1 MSDAWQR
8 LLPKLG
14 ELSHLRSAGALLNWD
29 QAVLMPHDGGAA
41 RAGALATIESIVH
54 ERLIEPELGGL
65 IEELASDTTLDEGQ
79 AANVRVLK
87 RDRSKAVRLP
97 PLLVAEIA
105 RARGV
110 AYEAWT
116 EARPAS
122 DFRILQPHLERLVS
136 LKVEEADALGYEEER
151 YDALLDLYEPGMTTR
166 KVEALFGGLVE
177 GLKPL
182 LEDAI
187 PPSVER
193 PAWLEQPFEA
203 VQQDRLCGWLVSS
216 IGFSFNGGRLDSSP
230 HPFTTSIGPGDVR
243 QTIRT
248 QPNALL
254 PAVYAALHETGH
266 ALYEQG
272 IPKHLVGMPAGS
284 APSLGLHESQ
294 SRLWENLVGRRRS
307 FTDFLLPH
315 VKERFPAEL
324 GMVSPD
330 EFHLG
335 VNYPERTTIRI
346 YADELTYNLHIA
358 LRIEI
363 ELALF
368 RNELDVAD
376 LPDAWNAG
384 MEEHLGIR
392 PQADGEGVL
401 QDVHWSMGL
410 QGYFA
415 TYTLGNIY
423 SAAFYNKAE
432 EDLGGLDDDFH
443 NGDVSRLLGWLREKI
458 HSQAYLYPAT
468 ELAEKVVGHQV
479 NPGPLLDHL
488 REKYTGLT

>member
-1 MSDAWQR
+1 MSDPWQR
-8 LLPKLG
+8 LLPKLE
-14 ELSHLRSAGALLNWD
+14 ELAHLRAAGALLSWD
-29 QAVLMPHDGGAA
+29 QAVLMPPKGGAA
-41 RAGALATIESIVH
+41 RAGALATIESIAH
-54 ERLIEPELGGL
+54 ERLTDPELGGL
-65 IEELASDTTLDEGQ
+65 IEELDSDADLDEGR
-79 AANVRVLK
+79 AAHVRVLK
-87 RDRSKAVRLP
+87 RDHSRALRLP
-97 PLLVAEIA
+97 PALVAELA
-105 RARGV
+105 RAKGV

-116 EARPAS
+116 EARPAC
-122 DFRILQPHLERLVS
+122 DFLSFQPHLEHLVS
-136 LKVEEADALGYEEER
+136 LKFQEADALGYEGER

-166 KVEALFGGLVE
+166 RLEELFGGLVD

-182 LEDAI
+182 VEDTI
-187 PPSVER
+187 PPVEER
-193 PAWLEQPFEA
+193 PGWMEQPFEA
-203 VQQDRLCGWLVSS
+203 LQQDRLCRWLVAS
-216 IGFSFNGGRLDSSP
+216 IGFSFEGGRLDSSP
-230 HPFTTSIGPGDVR
+230 HPFTTSIGPGDIR

-254 PAVYAALHETGH
+254 PSLYAALHESGH

-272 IPKHLVGMPAGS
+272 IPEDFVGLPAGS
-284 APSLGLHESQ
+284 APSLGMHESQ

-358 LRIEI
+358 LRFEI

-384 MEEHLGIR
+384 MEKHLGIR
-392 PQADGEGVL
+392 PQDDGDGIL

-410 QGYFA
+410 HGYFP
-415 TYTLGNIY
+415 TYTIGNIY
-423 SAAFYNKAE
+423 SAAFFDKAAGE
-432 EDLGGLDDDFH
+432 LGGLDEDFH
-443 NGDVSRLLGWLREKI
+443 NGDTSRLLGWLREKI
-458 HSQAYLYPAT
+458 HSQAYLYPAA
-468 ELAEKVVGHQV
+468 ELAEKVVGRKV
-479 NPGPLLDHL
+479 TSDPLLRYL
-488 REKYTGLT
+488 REKYDPLN

>member
-8 LLPKLG
+8 LMPKLE
-14 ELSHLRSAGALLNWD
+14 ELSHLRSAGALLSWD
-29 QAVLMPHDGGAA
+29 QAVLMPPRGAAA
-41 RAGALATIESIVH
+41 RAGALATIESIAH
-54 ERLIEPELGGL
+54 ERLTDPELGDL

-87 RDRSKAVRLP
+87 RVHSKAVRLP
-97 PLLVAEIA
+97 PVLVAEIA

-122 DFRILQPHLERLVS
+122 DFRLFQPHLERLVA

-166 KVEALFGGLVE
+166 RVEALFTGLVE
-177 GLKPL
+177 GLKSL
-182 LEDAI
+182 VEDAI
-187 PPSVER
+187 PPAVER
-193 PAWLEQPFEA
+193 PAWMEQPFEA
-203 VQQDRLCGWLVSS
+203 LQQDRLCRWLVSS
-216 IGFSFNGGRLDSSP
+216 IGFSFDGGRLDSSP

-243 QTIRT
+243 QTIKT

-254 PAVYAALHETGH
+254 PCIYAALHETGH

-272 IPKHLVGMPAGS
+272 IPKHLVGLPAGS

-324 GMVSPD
+324 GLVSPD

-346 YADELTYNLHIA
+346 HADELTYNLHIA
-358 LRIEI
+358 MRLEI

-384 MEEHLGIR
+384 MEKHLGIR

-410 QGYFA
+410 HGYFA

-423 SAAFYNKAE
+423 SAAFYNKAAE
-432 EDLGGLDDDFH
+432 ELGGLDDGFH
-443 NGDVSRLLGWLREKI
+443 KGDVSRLLGWLREKI

-468 ELAEKVVGHQV
+468 ELAEKVVGQPV
-479 NPGPLLDHL
+479 SSDPLLGYL
-488 REKYTGLT
+488 KEKYSSLT

>member
-1 MSDAWQR
+1 MSDRWQR
-8 LLPKLG
+8 LLPKLE

-29 QAVLMPHDGGAA
+29 QAVLMPHKGGAA
-41 RAGALATIESIVH
+41 RAGALATIESIAH
-54 ERLIEPELGGL
+54 ERLTDPELGDL
-65 IEELASDTTLDEGQ
+65 IEELASDTTIDEGQ

-87 RDRSKAVRLP
+87 RDRDKAVRLP
-97 PLLVAEIA
+97 PELVAGIA

-122 DFRILQPHLERLVS
+122 DFRILQPHLERLVA

-166 KVEALFGGLVE
+166 RIEAVFGGLVE

-182 LEDAI
+182 VEDAI
-187 PPSVER
+187 PPAEER

-203 VQQDRLCGWLVSS
+203 VQQDRLCRWLVSA
-216 IGFSFNGGRLDSSP
+216 IGFSFDGGRLDSSP

-248 QPNALL
+248 QPKALL
-254 PAVYAALHETGH
+254 PSIYAALHETGH

-272 IPKHLVGMPAGS
+272 IPEHLAGMPAGS

-324 GMVSPD
+324 GTVSPD
-330 EFHLG
+330 DFNLG

-358 LRIEI
+358 MRLEI

-368 RNELDVAD
+368 RDELDVAD

-384 MEEHLGIR
+384 MEKHLGIR
-392 PQADGEGVL
+392 PQADGDGVL

-410 QGYFA
+410 HGYFA

-423 SAAFYNKAE
+423 SAAFYNKAAE
-432 EDLGGLDDDFH
+432 ELGSLDDDFH

-458 HSQAYLYPAT
+458 HSQAYLYPAV
-468 ELAEKVVGHQV
+468 ELAEKVVGYQV
-479 NPGPLLDHL
+479 GPEPLLDYL
-488 REKYTGLT
+488 REKYTSLT

>member
-8 LLPKLG
+8 LVPKLE
-14 ELSHLRSAGALLNWD
+14 ELSHLRAAGTLLSWD
-29 QAVLMPHDGGAA
+29 QAVLMPPKGAPA
-41 RAGALATIESIVH
+41 RAGTLATIETIAH
-54 ERLIEPELGGL
+54 ERLTDPELGDL
-65 IEELASDTTLDEGQ
+65 IEALASDTTLDEGQ

-87 RDRSKAVRLP
+87 RDHFKALRLP
-97 PLLVAEIA
+97 PALVAELA

-136 LKVEEADALGYEEER
+136 LKIEEADALGYEEER
-151 YDALLDLYEPGMTTR
+151 YDALLDHYEPGMTTR
-166 KVEALFGGLVE
+166 RVEELFGGLVE
-177 GLKPL
+177 GLRPL
-182 LEDAI
+182 VEDAI
-187 PPSVER
+187 PPEAER

-203 VQQDRLCGWLVSS
+203 LQQDRLCRWLVSS
-216 IGFSFNGGRLDSSP
+216 IGFSFEGGRLDSSP
-230 HPFTTSIGPGDVR
+230 HPFTSSIGPGDVR

-254 PAVYAALHETGH
+254 PSIYAALHETGH

-272 IPKHLVGMPAGS
+272 IPDSFVGLPAGS
-284 APSLGLHESQ
+284 APSLGMHESQ

-324 GMVSPD
+324 GTVSPD

-358 LRIEI
+358 MRLEI

-376 LPDAWNAG
+376 LPDAWDAG

-392 PQADGEGVL
+392 PRDDGDGVL

-432 EDLGGLDDDFH
+432 EELGGLDDDFH

-458 HSQAYLYPAT
+458 HSQAYLYQAS
-468 ELAEKVVGHQV
+468 ELAEKVVGQQV
-479 NPGPLLDHL
+479 SPEPLLEYL
-488 REKYTGLT
+488 KEKYTSLT

>member
-8 LLPKLG
+8 LTPRLE
-14 ELSHLRSAGALLNWD
+14 ELSHLRAAGALLSWD
-29 QAVLMPHDGGAA
+29 QAVLMPSRGTAG
-41 RAGALATIESIVH
+41 RAGALATIESIAH
-54 ERLIEPELGGL
+54 ERLTDPRLGEL
-65 IEELASDTTLDEGQ
+65 IQELAADSTLDEGQ
-79 AANVRVLK
+79 AANVRVLR
-87 RDRSKAVRLP
+87 RDYDKAVRLP
-97 PLLVAEIA
+97 AALVAELA
-105 RARGV
+105 RVRGV

-122 DFRILQPHLERLVS
+122 DFRIFQPHLERLVS
-136 LKVEEADALGYEEER
+136 LKIEEADALGHGEER

-166 KVEALFGGLVE
+166 KVEALFDGLVE
-177 GLKPL
+177 GLRPL
-182 LEDAI
+182 VEDII
-187 PPSVER
+187 PPAEER

-203 VQQDRLCGWLVSS
+203 IQQDRLCRWLVSS
-216 IGFSFNGGRLDSSP
+216 IGFSFDGGRLDSSP

-254 PAVYAALHETGH
+254 PSIYAALHETGH

-272 IPKHLVGMPAGS
+272 IPEHLAGLPAGS

-324 GMVSPD
+324 GMVTPD

-358 LRIEI
+358 MRLQI

-368 RNELDVAD
+368 REELEVGD
-376 LPDAWNAG
+376 LPEAWNDG

-392 PQADGEGVL
+392 PQKDGDGIL

-410 QGYFA
+410 HGYFA

-423 SAAFYNKAE
+423 SAAFYDKAE
-432 EDLGGLDDDFH
+432 EELGGLDDDFH
-443 NGDVSRLLGWLREKI
+443 NGDFSRLLGWLREKI
-458 HSQAYLYPAT
+458 HSQAYLYPAD
-468 ELAEKVVGHQV
+468 ELAEKVVGHGV
-479 NPGPLLDHL
+479 SPDPLLRYL
-488 REKYTGLT
+488 KEKYSSLA